1 MIYLELFLVF
11 LRIGAVSF
19 GGGYA
24 MISQIREY
32 VVEKKQW
39 LTEDELVEMITIAES
54 TPGPIAINMATY
66 VGYKKKKILGSL
78 CATLGVVLPSFI
90 IIYIISLFLQKFMEF
105 EIVQYLFVGINCAVA
120 FLIVKTGFSLLKNI
134 EKKIVPTVT
143 FIIVFILMVL
153 FEIIGISFSSIYF
166 IIIGGAIGI
175 IYYALICKQPEGEDK

>member
-1 MIYLELFLVF
+1 MTKEILWLARYGVSAGLIEEEDRIYTINRLLELF
-11 LRIGAVSF
+11 G
-19 GGGYA
+19 
-24 MISQIREY
+24 M
-32 VVEKKQW
+32 
-39 LTEDELVEMITIAES
+39 DDLVEEELLDIITIAES

-134 EKKIVPTVT
+134 EKH
-143 FIIVFILMVL
+143 
-153 FEIIGISFSSIYF
+153 
-166 IIIGGAIGI
+166 
-175 IYYALICKQPEGEDK
+175 

>member
-1 MIYLELFLVF
+1 MSLFVTF
-11 LRIGAVSF
+11 FKIGLFTF

-24 MISQIREY
+24 MISQIKEY
-32 VVEKKQW
+32 IVEKKKW
-39 LTEDELVEMITIAES
+39 ISEEELLDIITIAES

-66 VGYKKKKILGSL
+66 VGYKKMKILGSL

-105 EIVQYLFVGINCAVA
+105 EIVQYLFVGINCSVA

-175 IYYALICKQPEGEDK
+175 IYYALICKQPESEDK